1 MEKQYNDRNEI
12 HKVTEKAAVD
22 ALKKQTH
29 SLLLALHGGV
39 EKATGTGGYFVGPDC
54 CVGPDCVSWQTG
66 C

>member
-1 MEKQYNDRNEI
+1 MWLIVYCRY
-12 HKVTEKAAVD
+12 TEK
-22 ALKKQTH
+22 LRH

-39 EKATGTGGYFVGPDC
+39 EKATATGGCFVGPDC